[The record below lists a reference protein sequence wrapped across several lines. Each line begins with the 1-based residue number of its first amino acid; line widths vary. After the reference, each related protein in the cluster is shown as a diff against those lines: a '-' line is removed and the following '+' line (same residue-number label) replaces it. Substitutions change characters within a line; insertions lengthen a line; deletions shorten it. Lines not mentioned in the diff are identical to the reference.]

1 MHDHP
6 YAQPH
11 SRGRRPPRRGARI
24 ALILVGAMAVSA
36 VCAVSA
42 LAFAAHAV
50 MTSPMLRVHV
60 VEKGR
65 DPVTVRVAVPAAV
78 VAAGLAV
85 ATHLV
90 PDDAWDEAR
99 REVEAELAEMP
110 PELRPVLTEMVRQL
124 GAMPDATLVEVE
136 DRGETVRV
144 DVRRG
149 ELRVSVR
156 AADADVDVA
165 VPLAL
170 LERTAALLDEV

>member
-6 YAQPH
+6 HDP
-11 SRGRRPPRRGARI
+11 RRRPPSRGARI
-24 ALILVGAMAVSA
+24 AWIIVGTMAVSA

-42 LAFAAHAV
+42 LAIAAHAV

-60 VEKGR
+60 SEKGR
-65 DPVTVRVAVPAAV
+65 DAVSFDVAVPGAV

-85 ATHLV
+85 APHLV
-90 PDDAWDEAR
+90 PDETWEQVRID
-99 REVEAELAEMP
+99 VEAELAQLPTEV
-110 PELRPVLTEMVRQL
+110 RPALAAMVRHL
-124 GAMPDATLVEVE
+124 GAMPDATLVEIE

-144 DVRRG
+144 QTRGG

-156 AADADVDVA
+156 AADADVDVT

-170 LERTAALLDEV
+170 LEQAAALLEG